1 MAIIL
6 NQILTPDGTILRS
19 TSGDVYD
26 FHHDSVTKKLYAVS
40 GGMSEVVRVI
50 PDRNARDISV
60 WSYDTDESL
69 KGRLHVKFKNEIV
82 PIRKLNK
89 KQVTMYL
96 KNLKTENLYDAIL
109 RNVLTSMMMLFI
121 VFGSFAQKFYVPSYY
136 KTTELNQFPIRI
148 VHSNS
153 FNTKDEAVKFH
164 KTVMAMNGIDTTT
177 TSVEWE
183 LDAPIFSSFLH
194 YNDKKTAIVTY
205 VNKNAFNTYT
215 SCFMECENV
224 TFDLFESDGYM
235 LTQRKIK

>member
-40 GGMSEVVRVI
+40 GGVSEVVRVI

-60 WSYDTDESL
+60 WSYDTDDSL

-121 VFGSFAQKFYVPSYY
+121 VFGSFAQKLYVPSYY

-153 FNTKDEAVKFH
+153 FNTKEEAVNFH
-164 KTVMAMNGIDTTT
+164 KTVMAMNGIDTST

-194 YNDKKTAIVTY
+194 FKDKKTAIVTY

-215 SCFMECENV
+215 SCFMECDNV

>member
-1 MAIIL
+1 
-6 NQILTPDGTILRS
+6 
-19 TSGDVYD
+19 
-26 FHHDSVTKKLYAVS
+26 
-40 GGMSEVVRVI
+40 
-50 PDRNARDISV
+50 
-60 WSYDTDESL
+60 
-69 KGRLHVKFKNEIV
+69 
-82 PIRKLNK
+82 
-89 KQVTMYL
+89 
-96 KNLKTENLYDAIL
+96 
-109 RNVLTSMMMLFI
+109 MMMLFI

-153 FNTKDEAVKFH
+153 FNTKEEAVNFH
-164 KTVMAMNGIDTTT
+164 KTVMAMNGIDTST